1 VFRSLFD
8 SFDLSINIVKK
19 TAQFRYGISFRELA
33 QKTHKKAGGRFT
45 ERLDE
50 LIATGFIQKFLPY
63 GRKNRDCFYKVVD
76 EYCLFYLKWIEPRKY
91 LPNGIDHFSHIKRS
105 PSYWSFSGYMFEG
118 ICNKHSFKIIQAL
131 QLENIGYTMGHWKYQ
146 TIDKTKSG
154 AEIDLLF
161 DREDDAITL
170 CEIKCTEDPFL
181 ISKEV
186 AKILMNKI
194 DIFKDQTKTKKQVF
208 LSFISASGV
217 KENAWSKELV
227 SSVVTLADLF

>member
-1 VFRSLFD
+1 
-8 SFDLSINIVKK
+8 
-19 TAQFRYGISFRELA
+19 
-33 QKTHKKAGGRFT
+33 
-45 ERLDE
+45 
-50 LIATGFIQKFLPY
+50 
-63 GRKNRDCFYKVVD
+63 
-76 EYCLFYLKWIEPRKY
+76 
-91 LPNGIDHFSHIKRS
+91 
-105 PSYWSFSGYMFEG
+105 MFEG